1 MKKLY
6 EEASV
11 QDIAAAIR
19 EKTGGTGTYKIAQMG
34 DAVRA
39 ITGGIEPAKTSWQN
53 VTDTVKNYLTQ
64 VTYNPSDY
72 STSQI
77 ANYAPASAAEA
88 QAASA
93 PVGKTL
99 ALSAGTLNRN
109 GYKQTASA
117 GNNTLYNDIPNER
130 TPFIVSDSNG
140 EVLNAGTLKP
150 TFFLRQIKATTVNM
164 RDLGGWSCDGG
175 TVKYGKL
182 FRGGVPNANDLD
194 IFLNQLRILYEL
206 DLRGAEEA
214 ASSPS
219 VLKDKIGYS
228 VFDTY
233 AWYNISDSAL
243 WRQMLGVVFDCVK
256 TSRPVYFH
264 CAAGAD
270 RTGTLACI
278 LEALLG
284 MSQSDIDKDYELTS
298 FYTGTA
304 DDTAARRRNESE
316 WSGLITAINAK
327 NGSTFRDK
335 VVGFV
340 LSLGFS
346 ISEINTY
353 RAAMIDG
360 NPEILVSTNYTVAN
374 ALTNVSNSNADTTA
388 EEYQPYTATLKPAP
402 GYLIDSVSVT
412 MGGADITSQVFSG
425 TEAQPV
431 ATKYSVTNNLTN
443 CATSNA
449 ATQVTEGSAYTATLT
464 PNSEYAVNAVTI
476 TMGGVDVSQYYSS
489 GTINIPSVTGN
500 VVITATAAKVGPPNM
515 ISSAINS
522 DGTPYN
528 NGQGYKSG
536 YRLNS
541 SGVETA
547 AAAAFVTGF
556 MPVAQND
563 VIHFVDTNLHAVSGA
578 SDTSLC
584 YVAFY
589 NSSFAKIQSIQAI
602 GIVNSSAHFT
612 YTLDANSMLET
623 LKVDNSSS
631 SVDYS
636 NVAYMRI
643 SSANLSA
650 DSYVYSAASNGGTE

>member
-1 MKKLY
+1 MSIKSKIQAL
-6 EEASV
+6 
-11 QDIAAAIR
+11 IAAANA
-19 EKTGGTGTYKIAQMG
+19 KTGESDTTLT
-34 DAVRA
+34 DAVQ
-39 ITGGIEPAKTSWQN
+39 TLVDGYGQGGVEPEDLEWQN
-53 VTDTVKNYLTQ
+53 VTDAVKNFLTQ
-64 VTYNPSDY
+64 VTYDPTDY
-72 STSQI
+72 TTSQI
-77 ANYAPASAAEA
+77 ANYAPASAADA

-99 ALSAGTLNRN
+99 SLSAGTLNRN
-109 GYKQTASA
+109 GYEQTVSA
-117 GNNTLYNDIPNER
+117 GNNMLYNDIPNER
-130 TPFIVSDSNG
+130 TPFTVSDSNG
-140 EVLNAGTLKP
+140 EVLNTGTLKP

-182 FRGGVPNANDLD
+182 FRGGDPNANDLD
-194 IFLNQLRILYEL
+194 VFLNQLCILYEL
-206 DLRGAEEA
+206 DLRGKAEA

-270 RTGTLACI
+270 RTGTLACV

-304 DDTAARRRNESE
+304 DDTAARRRNETE

-335 VVGFV
+335 VVSFV

-346 ISEINTY
+346 IDEINTY

-360 NPEILVSTNYTVAN
+360 NPEILVGTSYTVAN
-374 ALTNVSNSNADTTA
+374 ALTNVSNSNAATSA
-388 EEYQPYTATLKPAP
+388 EEYQTYTATLKPTP
-402 GYLIDSVSVT
+402 GYLINSVSVT
-412 MGGADITSQVFSG
+412 MGGTDITSQVFSG

-431 ATKYSVTNNLTN
+431 AVKYSVTNNLTN
-443 CATSNA
+443 CTTSNS

-464 PNSEYAVNAVTI
+464 PASGYAIDTVNI

-500 VVITATAAKVGPPNM
+500 IVITATAAKVGPPNM
-515 ISSAINS
+515 IASAIES

-541 SGVETA
+541 SGVETSQSN
-547 AAAAFVTGF
+547 AFVTGF
-556 MPVAQND
+556 MPVAKND
-563 VIHFVDTNLHAVSGA
+563 VIHFSDTNLHAVAGA

-584 YVAFY
+584 YIGLY
-589 NSSFAKIQSIQAI
+589 NSSFAKMECIQAV
-602 GIVNSSAHFT
+602 GIANDPSHWTF
-612 YTLDANSMLET
+612 TLDANSMIET
-623 LKVDNSSS
+623 LKIAYNGSSLNL
-631 SVDYS
+631 D

-650 DSYVYSAASNGGTE
+650 DSYIYKES

>member
-1 MKKLY
+1 MAYVKTDSQHY
-6 EEASV
+6 T
-11 QDIAAAIR
+11 DIADAIR
-19 EKTGGTGTYKIAQMG
+19 AKHGVTTKYIPAQMAA
-34 DAVRA
+34 AVRA
-39 ITGGIEPAKTSWQN
+39 ITGGIEPEVLEWQN

-99 ALSAGTLNRN
+99 ALSAGTLDRN
-109 GYKQTASA
+109 GYAQTVSE
-117 GNNTLYNDIPNER
+117 GDVTLYNDIPNVR
-130 TPFIVSDSNG
+130 TPFTVTDANG
-140 EVLNAGTLKP
+140 GVTDTGTLKP
-150 TFFLRQIKATTVNM
+150 TFFLRQIKAATVNM

-206 DLRGAEEA
+206 DLRGAAEA

-284 MSQSDIDKDYELTS
+284 MNQSDIDKDYELTS

-316 WSGLITAINAK
+316 WSGLISAINAK

-335 VVGFV
+335 VVDFV

-346 ISEINTY
+346 IDEINAY

-360 NPEILVSTNYTVAN
+360 NPEILVSTSYTVTN
-374 ALTNVSNSNADTTA
+374 TLTNVSNSNADTNA
-388 EEYQPYTATLKPAP
+388 EEYQPYTATLKPTP
-402 GYLIDSVSVT
+402 GYLIDGVTVT
-412 MGGADITSQVFSG
+412 MSGTDITSQVFSG

-431 ATKYSVTNNLTN
+431 AVKYSVTNNLTQ
-443 CATSNA
+443 CATDNG
-449 ATQVTEGSAYTATLT
+449 ATQITEGTAYTATLT
-464 PNSEYAVNAVTI
+464 PASGYAIDTVNI

-489 GTINIPSVTGN
+489 GTISIPSVTGN
-500 VVITATAAKVGPPNM
+500 IVITATAAKVGPPNM
-515 ISSAINS
+515 IASAIES

-547 AAAAFVTGF
+547 AANAFVTGF

-563 VIHFVDTNLHAVSGA
+563 VIHFVDTNLHAVAGA

-584 YVAFY
+584 YVVFY
-589 NSSFAKIQSIQAI
+589 NSSFTKIQSVQAV
-602 GIVNSSAHFT
+602 GIVNDSAHFT

-623 LKVDNSSS
+623 LKIDYSGS

-650 DSYVYSAASNGGTE
+650 DSYIYKES